1 MEETVESLSLNTTNK
16 KSMKKINITQYEIK
30 EVVIPDVKIKKTVIT
45 KDDGNISIDVNYI
58 LLDENNIDRDKKED
72 TVLEADL
79 DTTTKNKINNILQS
93 VKDIIKTREGI

>member
-1 MEETVESLSLNTTNK
+1 
-16 KSMKKINITQYEIK
+16 MKKINITQYEIK